1 MPPTTLVLSTPW
13 LNTPTRGVQELVPPA
28 PSLQV
33 VGPLGDRRGVVRS
46 RSLNSWR
53 LIPTSLLRARI
64 ARSFGTLSKYRPQFM
79 YARLLPL
86 PRTSQ
91 VTPRRG
97 ARLPANT
104 YESGVYVDV
113 PGVKIRL
120 VTPKRV
126 MFCVPNGRVKEPAPS
141 TASVDIRTPAL
152 TVTRGRICQVSCTKP
167 PISVALVGGSSG
179 PRPARMTRNRLA
191 LS

>member
-1 MPPTTLVLSTPW
+1 M
-13 LNTPTRGVQELVPPA
+13 RGVQELVPPT

-33 VGPLGDRRGVVRS
+33 VVPGASRGVVRL

-53 LIPTSLLRARI
+53 LIPTSLLKARI
-64 ARSFGTLSKYRPQFM
+64 AKSFGTLSKYRPQFM

-97 ARLPANT
+97 ARFPANT
-104 YESGVYVDV
+104 YESGVYVEV

-120 VTPKRV
+120 LTPKRV
-126 MFCVPNGRVKEPAPS
+126 MFCVANGRVNDPAPS
-141 TASVDIRTPAL
+141 TDSVDSRTPAL
-152 TVTRGRICQVSCTKP
+152 NVTRGRICHVSCTKP
-167 PISVALVGGSSG
+167 PISFALVGGSSG